1 MKFLA
6 ILILVTASVSSFA
19 SESVILTKTYS
30 KRDSWELFRYQY
42 RLNTNLGRAWFKV
55 EIENEGG
62 PHDDLEWEDH
72 RVMPE
77 GMVYDQATGEVR
89 INDTIC
95 ATTRQ
100 GRRSIKIYPTGRCV
114 LTDRNTTIQVDDGFN
129 INTKKQLQIILE
141 LR

>member
-1 MKFLA
+1 MKSILA
-6 ILILVTASVSSFA
+6 VILCLSALSAFA
-19 SESVILTKTYS
+19 DEKVILTKTYS

-62 PHDDLEWEDH
+62 TFDDLEWEDH

-77 GMVYDQATGEVR
+77 GMIFDKTTGEVR

-114 LTDRNTTIQVDDGFN
+114 LSDRNTTIQVDDGFN
-129 INTKKQLQIILE
+129 IVTKKQLQVILE